1 MLRAVLHNTYEGQ
14 TCSVARALELVGER
28 WTLLILR
35 DACQGVRRFDDF
47 QRSLGVARNVLNTR
61 LQRLV
66 DAGLLEKHRYQERP
80 ARHEYRL
87 TPMGRDL
94 WPSLLALMQWG
105 DRYLSGDAGPPVVV
119 RHRGCGG
126 EIDDKR
132 TCTACG
138 AEVTLRESEA
148 VPGTGGG
155 HVGARPRQDDAVPV
169 A

>member
-1 MLRAVLHNTYEGQ
+1 MLHNTYEGQ
-14 TCSVARALELVGER
+14 TCSVARALEVVGER

-35 DACQGVRRFDDF
+35 DAFQGVRRFDDF

-87 TPMGRDL
+87 TTMGRDL

-105 DRYLSGDAGPPVVV
+105 DRYLAGDDGPPVVV

-126 EIDDKR
+126 AIDDR
-132 TCTACG
+132 RVCTACG
-138 AEVTLRESEA
+138 ADVKLRDCEA
-148 VPGTGGG
+148 VPGAGGG
-155 HVGARPRQDDAVPV
+155 HVGARPRHTDAVP
-169 A
+169 AG